1 MVGLTTEQKKV
12 IKRIKDKILTLIPV
26 TDSKSV
32 CWSHFYKVKD
42 PNTDEFLGYIYALDC
57 QTIYSF
63 KSGGTSTANKH
74 VNHKM
79 CTHLKKDDE
88 LQTTIDSVPLK
99 VVPVLKLSVRIGVT
113 QKLRFARC
121 RTEPNR
127 TNRKKNE
134 PLTPLVG

>member
-1 MVGLTTEQKKV
+1 M
-12 IKRIKDKILTLIPV
+12 IPV
-26 TDSKSV
+26 TDTKSV

-42 PNTDEFLGYIYALDC
+42 PNTDEFLGYIYAPDC

-99 VVPVLKLSVRIGVT
+99 VVLKLSVDIGVT
-113 QKLRFARC
+113 QKLRFTRC

-127 TNRKKNE
+127 TEPRTEPNRTEPKTEEKKPNR
-134 PLTPLVG
+134 